1 MEFNPLSLNTSLGF
15 PLRVIKCLKVR
26 EKTSLAKKP
35 EANST
40 WIAHRVK
47 HVMISTYFVAVA

>member
-15 PLRVIKCLKVR
+15 PLCVIKCLKVR
-26 EKTSLAKKP
+26 EKTSLVKP